1 MTFRRWMNE
10 SRELSKRR
18 MDMLVERFSV
28 QELIEYRD
36 NYARN
41 RQVVANTVM
50 VLAAICFGLMLII
63 CALVEFS
70 VIKETDGNL
79 HLGYTFGLAVGLM
92 LFACPSGSYER
103 KLTKA
108 IEERCV
114 RELELRK

>member
-1 MTFRRWMNE
+1 MTFRQWMNE
-10 SRELSKRR
+10 SRELSKKR

-36 NYARN
+36 NYMRN
-41 RQVVANTVM
+41 RQIVANTIM
-50 VLAAICFGLMLII
+50 VLAAICFGIMLVI
-63 CALVEFS
+63 CTLAEFS
-70 VIKETDGNL
+70 VINETDENL
-79 HLGYTFGLAVGLM
+79 YFGYTFGLAVGLM